1 MIGIYKIENLINHK
15 KYIGKTIDI
24 NKRFGDHKR
33 LAFYKSSPSYEYPLY
48 KALRKYGLENF
59 NFSVIEE
66 CDEKDLDQKEKYWIK
81 IYKSYGKDGYNQT
94 PGGDGCP
101 KINHE
106 KAINM
111 YNNGYSIEEIS
122 DYFNASERT
131 VIKILHFYNLAYLSQ
146 DEKNK
151 LQNPKSVCQYNLKGE
166 FIQEFYSA
174 GDAARK
180 LQNLGYEKACS
191 GHILK
196 ACHNYCTAYSF
207 LWVFSNDNIDIKE
220 ILNKIKENESNRVK
234 NVSKAILKRCSMPVN
249 QYDLNG
255 KYIRSYNSASEARRI
270 IKNQHISDVCNG
282 KWLTAAKYYWRY
294 ISEEFPE
301 GKDLNIDKIKEWRNK
316 TINKIKGGEG

>member
-48 KALRKYGLENF
+48 KAFRKYGLENF
-59 NFSVIEE
+59 NFSIVEE
-66 CDEKDLDQKEKYWIK
+66 CDEKILDEKEKYWIK
-81 IYKSYGKDGYNQT
+81 IYKSYGKEGYNQT
-94 PGGDGCP
+94 PGGDGSP

-106 KAINM
+106 EAIDM

-131 VIKILHFYNLAYLSQ
+131 VIKILHSYNLAYLSQ

-151 LQNPKSVCQYNLKGE
+151 LQNPKSVRQYNLKGE
-166 FIQEFYSA
+166 FIREFYSA
-174 GDAARK
+174 GDAARS
-180 LQNLGYEKACS
+180 LRNLEYKKANC
-191 GHILK
+191 GPILK
-196 ACHNYCTAYSF
+196 ACHNYCTAYGF
-207 LWVFSNDNIDIKE
+207 LWIFSNENINIKE
-220 ILNKIKENESNRVK
+220 IINQIKEKESSRIE

-255 KYIRSYNSASEARRI
+255 KYIRSYDSASEARRSVN
-270 IKNQHISDVCNG
+270 NQHISDVCNG

-294 ISEEFPE
+294 ISEEFPK

-316 TINKIKGGEG
+316 TKGGEG